1 MVAGLS
7 CTTTPLHGQ
16 IYVIEVKFHGL
27 QIRVT
32 PDSATAPALTRF
44 SILSQDGPSTEN
56 FPVTDTADI
65 PNRTH

>member
-7 CTTTPLHGQ
+7 CTTHGQ

-32 PDSATAPALTRF
+32 PDGSTAPALTRF
-44 SILSQDGPSTEN
+44 SILDSLPRWPQHGEFPSY
-56 FPVTDTADI
+56 
-65 PNRTH
+65 